1 MNPISSAQRL
11 LDIMASSTD
20 LDDMTEPTNNQRISN
35 QLRDIIEASG
45 ESRYEIAKQTGI
57 DQSALSRFMSGER
70 GLSMTVLDTL
80 ADYLEL
86 DIVSRR
92 RTVKARLK

>member
-1 MNPISSAQRL
+1 
-11 LDIMASSTD
+11 MAIKVD
-20 LDDMTEPTNNQRISN
+20 LDDMTESTNNQRISN
-35 QLRDIIEASG
+35 QLRDIIEASS

-70 GLSMTVLDTL
+70 GLSMTALDTL
-80 ADYLEL
+80 ANHLEL

-92 RTVKARLK
+92 RTSKARLK

>member
-1 MNPISSAQRL
+1 
-11 LDIMASSTD
+11 MAIYTD
-20 LDDMTEPTNNQRISN
+20 FDDMTEPTNNQRISN

-70 GLSMTVLDTL
+70 GLSMTALDTL

>member
-1 MNPISSAQRL
+1 
-11 LDIMASSTD
+11 MASSTD